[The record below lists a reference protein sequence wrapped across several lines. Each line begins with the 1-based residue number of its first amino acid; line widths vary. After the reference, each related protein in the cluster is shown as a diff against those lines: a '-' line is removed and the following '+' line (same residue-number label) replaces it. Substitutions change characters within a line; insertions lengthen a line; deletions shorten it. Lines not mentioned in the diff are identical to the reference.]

1 MIAAATTSVHR
12 LARGDVD
19 AHPVMA
25 WTSPVLYFG
34 RLRHSTVATLGINPS
49 NREFVDVAGQELD
62 GDNRRFPTL
71 RSLGLR
77 TWTDAS
83 SLDLTAIVSACDQYF
98 SGNPYS
104 RWFDTLDAL
113 VRSAG
118 ASYYSVENPAAHLD
132 LVPYATHV
140 KWGALRQ
147 DQQRALLHCGR
158 DLVAS
163 LLRDS
168 TVELLVLN
176 GASVVRQFEEVA
188 GVTLTREH
196 KPHWDLPRRGSE
208 RVRGVAYTGSVDH
221 IDAVDLGRSIT
232 VAGFNH
238 NLQSS
243 FGVTKHAVH
252 AIAGWVATRRL

>member
-1 MIAAATTSVHR
+1 MLWSC
-12 LARGDVD
+12 
-19 AHPVMA
+19 PV
-25 WTSPVLYFG
+25 PYFG
-34 RLRHSTVATLGINPS
+34 RLRDATLATLGINPS
-49 NREFVDVAGQELD
+49 NREFVDLAGRELD

-71 RSLGLR
+71 GSLGLR
-77 TWTDAS
+77 TWADAS
-83 SLDLTAIVSACDQYF
+83 SLDVTTIVSACDQYF
-98 SGNPYS
+98 TGNPYS

-113 VRSAG
+113 ARPVG

-147 DQQRALLHCGR
+147 DQQHALLQCGR

-168 TVELLVLN
+168 AVELVVLN
-176 GASVVRQFEEVA
+176 GASVVRRFEEIS
-188 GVTLTREH
+188 GLDLRREH
-196 KPHWDLPRRGSE
+196 NPAWDLVRRSN
-208 RVRGVAYTGSVDH
+208 RVRGVAYTGSVDQ
-221 IDAVDLGRSIT
+221 IGGVDLGRSIA

-243 FGVTKHAVH
+243 FGVTKRALD
-252 AIAGWVATRRL
+252 AIARWVATQR